1 MERTVEAGKI
11 DGKGK
16 IDGRVRA
23 FSQKKKKEPGKNE
36 GAVRTV
42 EAVRSEGVKEN

>member
-11 DGKGK
+11 DGEGK

-23 FSQKKKKEPGKNE
+23 FSQKKNKEPGKSV
-36 GAVRTV
+36 GAVRTA
-42 EAVRSEGVKEN
+42 EAVRSEGVQEN